1 MDTGDMGD
9 AHWTFTIPLGAEDVR
24 MLVEE
29 TIDASCMLSEVKQDV
44 DSISD
49 TSNVTLLA
57 ILSLRLENYMLH
69 RSTNSFHTFSNPVR
83 SRICSA
89 TSLAGKVMSCQH
101 TVQRG

>member
-29 TIDASCMLSEVKQDV
+29 TIGASCMLSEVKQDI

-69 RSTNSFHTFSNPVR
+69 RSTHFILSAILYARVSAQLLLWQVR
-83 SRICSA
+83 
-89 TSLAGKVMSCQH
+89 
-101 TVQRG
+101 